1 MDAILMSLMAAL
13 NEQLLINIYQRDTE
27 DFYTGYVQALGKN
40 SVLVATYNDAGLA
53 DGAVLISFVAIS
65 QVEFAGADLED
76 MTFRMRVAAQD
87 HFKSLPATKAPLH
100 FDATRDLTLQLA
112 TQVQKSGQLILVM
125 LADDDAYLEGQV
137 TAVDTDRLTLS
148 VFNKFNYTDVRVMQ
162 VDFSDVLV
170 IEFQGLE
177 LHLETALQ
185 AGRDQLKH
193 LPTQIHQNDG
203 QLQAVLATAQT
214 AGTLVAVMPKGGA
227 DQFYVGRVLALN
239 AELVVL
245 RLKDM
250 AGQFG
255 GYVALRLTGLQT
267 VTTQSDY
274 LQTIAFYSR
283 WVAAHDMEKQPVLN
297 ADREFDASGDLIASL
312 IQSAAAFDRVV
323 RVRGK
328 ESGDQLMGVPENV
341 TATGFTMHAD
351 DTDEDVPFTF
361 ATVQELA
368 FGHIYAY
375 LQEARMR
382 Q

>member
-1 MDAILMSLMAAL
+1 MAAL
-13 NEQLLINIYQRDTE
+13 NERLLINIYQRDTE
-27 DFYTGYVQALGKN
+27 DFYTGYIQALGKN
-40 SVLVATYNDAGLA
+40 SVLLATYNDAGLA
-53 DGAVLISFVAIS
+53 DGAVLINFAAIS
-65 QVEFAGADLED
+65 TVEFAGADLED

-87 HFKSLPATKAPLH
+87 HFLTLPETQMSMH
-100 FDATRDLTLQLA
+100 FDATRDLMLQLA
-112 TQVQKSGQLILVM
+112 TQAQASGQMILVM
-125 LADDDAYLEGQV
+125 LADDDAYLEGRV
-137 TAVDTDRLTLS
+137 TAVDRDRLTLS
-148 VFNKFNYTDVRVMQ
+148 VFNKFNYTDVRALQ

-177 LHLETALQ
+177 LHLETALLDR
-185 AGRDQLKH
+185 RDELVHQ
-193 LPTQIHQNDG
+193 PTQIVQNDG
-203 QLQAVLATAQT
+203 QLKDVLAAAQ
-214 AGTLVAVMPKGGA
+214 AESRLVAARPKGGF

-255 GYVALRLTGLQT
+255 GYVVLRLAGLQN

-274 LQTIAFYSR
+274 LQTIAFYSD
-283 WVAAHDMEKQPVLN
+283 WVAARGMEKQPVLN
-297 ADREFDASGDLIASL
+297 ADREFDASGDLIAGL

-361 ATVQELA
+361 KTVQELA